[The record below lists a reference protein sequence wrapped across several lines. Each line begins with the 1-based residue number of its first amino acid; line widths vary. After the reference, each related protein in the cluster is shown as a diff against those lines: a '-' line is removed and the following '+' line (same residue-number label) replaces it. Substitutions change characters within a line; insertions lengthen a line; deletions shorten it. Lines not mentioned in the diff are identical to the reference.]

1 MKKQHPAIG
10 PLCTRGNKLKIN
22 ASPGINADDLFK
34 MSTAVINNEGGKGR
48 KRTVC
53 KLSNGCFHSH
63 LICTLE
69 MNPNMNS
76 LWRLYL
82 PPPSATL
89 KTHTHTPI
97 SIPPPRAFNS
107 YPAP

>member
-10 PLCTRGNKLKIN
+10 ALCTRGNKLKIN
-22 ASPGINADDLFK
+22 VSPGIYADDLFK
-34 MSTAVINNEGGKGR
+34 MSTPVINNKGGCGR

-63 LICTLE
+63 LICALE

-76 LWRLYL
+76 LWRLDL
-82 PPPSATL
+82 PPLCHL
-89 KTHTHTPI
+89 KNTHTHTPI